1 MRNWI
6 AEGRDPCFADRND
19 LKRPGP
25 FMSISSF
32 VRSAVGAGAVLTL
45 AGLTGGALAQTP
57 QSALDAIQSRGAL
70 QVCTTGDYKPFT
82 LAKDGAYEGID
93 IELAKSLAK
102 ALGVEAKFVQ
112 TKWSDLLTDMG
123 SGKCDVAM
131 GGISV
136 TLDRQKKVFFSAPYL
151 INGKAPIVRCADKA
165 KFQSVADIDKPETRV
180 VVNPGG
186 TNERF
191 VRANFKKADIRVY
204 PDNVT
209 IFDEILAGRADLMIS
224 ESIETKVQ
232 EKAKPG
238 LCAVNPDEPLQYGE
252 MGYMLP
258 RGDATFKAFVDQWL
272 HLAKASGEFAGVY
285 GQFVK

>member
-1 MRNWI
+1 MPI
-6 AEGRDPCFADRND
+6 P
-19 LKRPGP
+19 LL
-25 FMSISSF
+25 SF
-32 VRSAVGAGAVLTL
+32 DIK
-45 AGLTGGALAQTP
+45 LTGLRALAALALTGLAHGALAQAP
-57 QSALDAIQSRGAL
+57 ASQIDAIASRGTL
-70 QVCTTGDYKPFT
+70 QICTTGDYKPFT
-82 LAKDGAYEGID
+82 LAKDGSYEGID

-102 ALGVEAKFVQ
+102 AIGVEARFVQ
-112 TKWSDLLTDMG
+112 TKWSDLMNDFTA
-123 SGKCDVAM
+123 GKCDIAM

-136 TLDRQKKVFFSAPYL
+136 TLDRQKRAFFSAPYL
-151 INGKAPIVRCADKA
+151 VNGKAPIVRCADKA
-165 KFQSVADIDKPETRV
+165 KFQTIADIDKPETRV

-252 MGYMLP
+252 MGYLLP
-258 RGDATFKAFVDQWL
+258 RGDGIFKAFVDQWL
-272 HLAKASGEFAGVY
+272 HLAKASGEFAGIY
-285 GQFVK
+285 NQFVK

>member
-1 MRNWI
+1 MTLLST
-6 AEGRDPCFADRND
+6 
-19 LKRPGP
+19 LKRIASGIGAALL
-25 FMSISSF
+25 IS
-32 VRSAVGAGAVLTL
+32 
-45 AGLTGGALAQTP
+45 GLGHAAFAQAPT
-57 QSALDAIQSRGAL
+57 SKLDAIQTAGAL
-70 QVCTTGDYKPFT
+70 KICTTGDYKPFT
-82 LAKDGAYEGID
+82 LAKDGSFEGID
-93 IELAKSLAK
+93 IDLAKSLAK
-102 ALGVEAKFVQ
+102 ALGVEAQFVQ
-112 TKWSDLLTDMG
+112 TKWSDLLVDMG

-136 TLDRQKKVFFSAPYL
+136 TLDRQKKVFFSSPYL
-151 INGKAPIVRCADKA
+151 VNGKAPIVRCADKG
-165 KFQSVADIDKPETRV
+165 KFQTIADIDKPETRV

-272 HLAKASGEFAGVY
+272 HLAKATGEFAGIY